1 MPLFKAAGRGH
12 APLPEKPLCSS
23 CPHCLGTEAKPSN
36 QHSVS
41 YFVPCLNAQPRPT
54 QTPLSKP
61 FWYIQEVPSDSSPS
75 L

>member
-1 MPLFKAAGRGH
+1 
-12 APLPEKPLCSS
+12 
-23 CPHCLGTEAKPSN
+23 LGTEAKPSN